1 MTEKSRIAELIG
13 DLDSIDMRVREQAK
27 ARLLEFG
34 SAAVAPLIETLRS
47 QSGSRSWGAADL
59 LGHFDDPSCIQPL
72 QEALYSSNLLVGHA
86 AACSL
91 EHYGEQAVSIL
102 VNALSNN
109 HFLTKLQIVSVLERI
124 SSQRAVVPLMQ
135 LLQTTESPTMRYTII
150 QALGVLGDP
159 QAVDLIRSFRDDEDH
174 HVRKR
179 VRIALKR
186 LGAAAENDAN
196 DGYVDSGKGT
206 QGA

>member
-1 MTEKSRIAELIG
+1 MTDKTRIAELIE
-13 DLDSIDMRVREQAK
+13 DLDSIDMEVREQAK
-27 ARLLEFG
+27 VHLLELG
-34 SAAVAPLIETLRS
+34 SVAVAPLIETLRS
-47 QSGSRSWGAADL
+47 QSGNKSWGAAHL
-59 LGHFDDPSCIQPL
+59 LGRFNDPRCVQPL

-86 AACSL
+86 AACAL
-91 EHYGEQAVSIL
+91 ERYGETAVPSL
-102 VNALSNN
+102 VNALSDN

-124 SSQRAVVPLMQ
+124 GCQRAVVPLMQ
-135 LLQTTESPTMRYTII
+135 LLQIAESPTMRYTII

-179 VRIALKR
+179 VCIALNR
-186 LGAAAENDAN
+186 LGATAENDAE
-196 DGYVDSGKGT
+196 DRGADSACGI